1 MNLHPALVHLLL
13 IAAAEAEP
21 TPTRNTQPDPL
32 DALIDALSRPSPA
45 MEQLKAAC
53 SRPPSLQT
61 SPQPD
66 LQSNLLL
73 QEVEKLSEQADAL
86 SQALQTLLKRIKP
99 AATGLSDAG

>member
-1 MNLHPALVHLLL
+1 
-13 IAAAEAEP
+13 
-21 TPTRNTQPDPL
+21 
-32 DALIDALSRPSPA
+32 

-61 SPQPD
+61 SPQPN

-99 AATGLSDAG
+99 APTGLSDAG